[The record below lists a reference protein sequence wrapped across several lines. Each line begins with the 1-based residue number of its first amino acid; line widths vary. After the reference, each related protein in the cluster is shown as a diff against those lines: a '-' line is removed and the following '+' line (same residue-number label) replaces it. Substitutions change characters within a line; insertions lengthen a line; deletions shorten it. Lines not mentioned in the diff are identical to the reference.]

1 MPYDSNNARNKSH
14 GRDYSH
20 RYGYS
25 HQPSP
30 PPIATLSHS
39 PSASVSSLDQS
50 STSSPHPSLRP
61 LPRSS
66 LDSAYM
72 DPYYS
77 QDHGPS
83 RHPGPYP
90 HPHTSPRSAPPY
102 PYPPRPTFDHRYNSA
117 DSMNSSYQMPSAYPP
132 HTTVPSMGPAPVP
145 DMRNDQMY
153 GVEQQYKFTNDAT
166 AKLSDRL
173 RRRCFNCCTS
183 DTSTWRRSNLSP
195 GKVVSFFF
203 RHFNS
208 HMSSNYMFTSCAIS
222 AVYSSG
228 PIRARVQNN
237 FRIDVAPCHPHQVQY
252 G

>member
-1 MPYDSNNARNKSH
+1 MPYDSNNTRNKSH

-90 HPHTSPRSAPPY
+90 HTHTSPRSAPPY

-203 RHFNS
+203 QAF
-208 HMSSNYMFTSCAIS
+208 
-222 AVYSSG
+222 
-228 PIRARVQNN
+228 
-237 FRIDVAPCHPHQVQY
+237 
-252 G
+252 